1 MSNDQGAA
9 ERRIMNRLG
18 EDNRLP
24 IVNIREGDI
33 GILLGFPVAG
43 LLLGTGTGMDLL
55 GVALLVVGFFLAVVT
70 VYAAPPQLTAWEWL
84 RIIARYVF
92 KRPRVTHSYRAAE
105 PNDSTEG
112 GLIEYTPF
120 TIDESTQELTNV
132 KLAWPGADA
141 IERSDGTM
149 EAFIEL
155 EPSNMDF
162 AMSDDWMKVQRRA
175 ETFANNEL
183 DFPITLYA
191 TTRSFPAEQLVEQLD
206 NRLDDPD
213 VESNPVFQEL
223 LEEYRNQRPDDLAD
237 ARQPHYYLGV
247 EVDRMAVYHRYEEEL
262 TPGEKLTQFP
272 IVGFLFNPF
281 VRRREDFSE
290 AELRAAMFEKL
301 DDRIRTLRSEFVE
314 KVPGWSARRLSTVE
328 LFVLNTEFW
337 NGEEYSE
344 EVAERLLREQPVLSR
359 TKRAD
364 FEEVER

>member
-1 MSNDQGAA
+1 
-9 ERRIMNRLG
+9 MNRLG

-24 IVNIREGDI
+24 VVNIHEGDI
-33 GILLGFPVAG
+33 GILLGFPVGG
-43 LLLGTGTGMDLL
+43 LLLGASTGIDLL
-55 GVALLVVGFFLAVVT
+55 GIGLLLIGFLTAIVA

-84 RIIARYVF
+84 RNVNRYVF
-92 KRPRVTHSYRAAE
+92 KRPRVTYSYRTDQANE
-105 PNDSTEG
+105 STEG
-112 GLIEYTPF
+112 GVIEYTPF
-120 TIDESTQELTNV
+120 TIEESTQELTNV
-132 KLAWPGADA
+132 ERAWPGAAA

-149 EAFIEL
+149 EAYIEL

-162 AMSDDWMKVQRRA
+162 AMSDDWMKVQRQA
-175 ETFANNEL
+175 EAFANNEL

-191 TTRSFPAEQLVEQLD
+191 TTKSFPADQLVEQLD

-223 LEEYRNQRPDDLAD
+223 LEEYRDQRPDDLAD
-237 ARQPHYYLGV
+237 ARQLHYYLGV

-262 TPGEKLTQFP
+262 TPGEKLTRFP
-272 IVGFLFNPF
+272 GIGFLFNPF
-281 VRRREDFSE
+281 VKRREDFSE

-301 DDRIRTLRSEFVE
+301 DDRIRTMRSEFIE

-344 EVAERLLREQPVLSR
+344 DDAERLLREQPVLSR
-359 TKRAD
+359 SKRSD
-364 FEEVER
+364 SGEVEK